1 VKLRLLKDNKGGV
14 DQFVSALFVMLS
26 LLALFVMI
34 SAGMKAM
41 NAYNTLNDFGSE
53 LAVTVGNEGRCSD
66 DRVEARYNE
75 LVSATGIKPDV
86 EYSADYFDTETR
98 KVQYGGTITL
108 KLSMQTSI
116 SALHISLPIPVS
128 ITKSVTSEQYWK

>member
-1 VKLRLLKDNKGGV
+1 MKQRILKDKKGGV
-14 DQFVSALFVMLS
+14 DQYVGALFAMLS

-53 LAVTVGNEGRCSD
+53 LAVTVSNEGRCSD
-66 DRVEARYNE
+66 DRVEARYDE

-86 EYSADYFDTETR
+86 EYSADYFDTET
-98 KVQYGGTITL
+98 KTVQYGGTITL

>member
-1 VKLRLLKDNKGGV
+1 MKLRLLKDNKGGV

-53 LAVTVGNEGRCSD
+53 LAVTVGNEGRCSG

-86 EYSADYFDTETR
+86 EFSADFFDAET
-98 KVQYGGTITL
+98 KAVQYGSTITL

-116 SALHISLPIPVS
+116 SALHISIPIPVS

>member
-1 VKLRLLKDNKGGV
+1 MKRLLRDRKGGV
-14 DQFVSALFVMLS
+14 DQYVSALIAMLS

-53 LAVTVGNEGRCSD
+53 LAVTVSNEGCCSG

-75 LVSATGIKPDV
+75 LVTATGIKPDV

-98 KVQYGGTITL
+98 TVQYGDTITL
-108 KLSMQTSI
+108 RLSMQTTI
-116 SALHISLPIPVS
+116 SALHISIPIPLS
-128 ITKSVTSEQYWK
+128 ITKSVSSQQYWK

>member
-1 VKLRLLKDNKGGV
+1 MKLRLVKDKKGGV
-14 DQFVSALFVMLS
+14 DQYVSALIVMLS

-34 SAGMKAM
+34 SEGLKTM

-53 LAVTVGNEGRCSD
+53 LAVTVGNEGRCSG

-86 EYSADYFDTETR
+86 EYSADYFDTET
-98 KVQYGGTITL
+98 KAVQYGSTITL

-116 SALHISLPIPVS
+116 SALHISLPIPLS
-128 ITKSVTSEQYWK
+128 ITKSITSEQYWK

>member
-1 VKLRLLKDNKGGV
+1 MKRLLRDRKGGV
-14 DQFVSALFVMLS
+14 DQYVSALIAMLS

-41 NAYNTLNDFGSE
+41 NAYNTMNDFGSE
-53 LAVTVGNEGRCSD
+53 LAVTVSNEGRCSG

-75 LVSATGIKPDV
+75 LVTATGIKPDV

-98 KVQYGGTITL
+98 TVQYGDTITL
-108 KLSMQTSI
+108 RLSMQTTI
-116 SALHISLPIPVS
+116 SALHISIPIPLS
-128 ITKSVTSEQYWK
+128 ITKSVSSQQYWK